1 MSYVARISSDQA
13 KAARVLLGLGKLY
26 VCRELGITPL
36 TLDRVEIA
44 GAKGGPP
51 PAVLFARLRRYYE
64 AAGVAFTNDELPSVR
79 LHKASAPNGE

>member
-1 MSYVARISSDQA
+1 VNYVAKINSDQA
-13 KAARVLLGLGKLY
+13 KAARVLLGLGKLH

-51 PAVLFARLRRYYE
+51 RATMLARLRRHYE
-64 AAGVAFTNDELPSVR
+64 AAGVEFTNDGQFGVR
-79 LHKASAPNGE
+79 MCD